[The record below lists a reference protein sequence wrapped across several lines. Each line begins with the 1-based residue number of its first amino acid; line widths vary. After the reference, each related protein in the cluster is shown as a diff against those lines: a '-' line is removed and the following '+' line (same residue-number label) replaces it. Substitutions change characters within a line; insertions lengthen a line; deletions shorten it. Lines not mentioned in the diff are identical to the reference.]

1 MNRLLQIGRAALW
14 IYTCHLLVFTIGAI
28 VGGVMGLGISQ
39 AVFVAM
45 LRGKGLL

>member
-1 MNRLLQIGRAALW
+1 MNRLLKLGAFALKV
-14 IYTCHLLVFTIGAI
+14 YMMHLLVFTIGVI

-45 LRGKGLL
+45 LKTKGLL